1 MSLSTKLNLMKLKS
15 NSSHHSSGSSHHQQN
30 NHHHSSHSPS
40 NLSPMSTS
48 NSVPIFTFK
57 NDPKSEDAS
66 VSMIG
71 SHFSAENSSASASRD
86 SNMNADAS
94 SKSSSL
100 SSSPSQAP
108 AIIEQLSVQN
118 DDKKKRSFSTTT
130 STAMTTRKKVKNL
143 GTYDSNEE
151 DSPESSGD
159 EYVHNGFGDEENKLV
174 ET

>member
-15 NSSHHSSGSSHHQQN
+15 NSSHHQQN
-30 NHHHSSHSPS
+30 NNHHHHHSSHSPS

-57 NDPKSEDAS
+57 NEPKSEDAS
-66 VSMIG
+66 VAMIG

-100 SSSPSQAP
+100 SSSPSQGPAP
-108 AIIEQLSVQN
+108 IEQLS

-130 STAMTTRKKVKNL
+130 TTTTTSRKKVKNL